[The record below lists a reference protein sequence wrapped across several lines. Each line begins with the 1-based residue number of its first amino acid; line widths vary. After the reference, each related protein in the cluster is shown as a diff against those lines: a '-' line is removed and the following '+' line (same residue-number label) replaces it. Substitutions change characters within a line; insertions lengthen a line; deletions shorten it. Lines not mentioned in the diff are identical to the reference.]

1 MNDLHLV
8 RELRPDTPL
17 PSRGDLA
24 PARDRLLAA
33 AMAERAGSSPAAAL
47 PARLPDVAGP
57 HRGRGASPV
66 RRRRPVWQWL
76 TAGLATAAVA
86 AAITGFVV
94 LAPDQ
99 VGGTVQPASAAEI
112 LHNAATAA
120 LTAPDVVPRADQF
133 IYRSFLYR
141 SPGEPVRQSE
151 SWMSVDGTHDGLE
164 IGKPDGQV
172 EQIPD
177 PGCRNGRK
185 AVVKGPKVVAGV
197 TEPCTPQPGYD
208 AALPTDTASMLAYL
222 NSNRGPN
229 PTDKNYL
236 GKFVSEVAN
245 SYLRP
250 ATRAALW
257 EAMGQLDGLT
267 VVQGVTD
274 SAGRPGVGIGWTSLG
289 PNAFSRVMVFDPAT
303 YKFLGFAE
311 GTTVLQIGVVDT
323 IGQRP

>member
-229 PTDKNYL
+229 PTGKNYWESSSPRSPIRTC
-236 GKFVSEVAN
+236 VR
-245 SYLRP
+245 RP
-250 ATRAALW
+250 GPRCGRRW
-257 EAMGQLDGLT
+257 
-267 VVQGVTD
+267 VNWTD
-274 SAGRPGVGIGWTSLG
+274 SPWSRGSPTAPGGRGSVSDG
-289 PNAFSRVMVFDPAT
+289 PRWGRTRSAA
-303 YKFLGFAE
+303 
-311 GTTVLQIGVVDT
+311 
-323 IGQRP
+323 